1 MPRQTV
7 TITGDGRANRLR
19 GTGGKAVII
28 GGEGSDFIE
37 GGPQDDT
44 LTSRDGSP
52 DYVVCNAGTD
62 TVIADTLDTVAP
74 TCETAAVAGL
84 ARRPVRRPPAERS
97 PGPLRRRPRR
107 SPRTRATTLTVN
119 ATDDRGV
126 ARVQFLDDDRSA
138 VRGQRGAVHVHATS
152 RAAATSAAT
161 R

>member
-1 MPRQTV
+1 MVGGDGVDVAVYGRRVSPVFSLDGLANDGALDENDLIGADVEGIEAAADDAAQTV

-74 TCETAAVAGL
+74 TL
-84 ARRPVRRPPAERS
+84 
-97 PGPLRRRPRR
+97 
-107 SPRTRATTLTVN
+107 
-119 ATDDRGV
+119 
-126 ARVQFLDDDRSA
+126 
-138 VRGQRGAVHVHATS
+138 
-152 RAAATSAAT
+152 
-161 R
+161 